1 MPKDVISLP
10 LRFVVIKRSKR
21 IHGRDNVASILKDG
35 TSASTPFFI
44 IRKRPNGAETNR
56 YAFVLSKKLERSAV
70 KRNKKRRQV
79 YEILRILEKEGGVAN
94 LPSFD
99 IVLLARKPIP
109 TASYDE
115 LEKALRAIFQTH
127 QPGSSE
133 ANAR

>member
-1 MPKDVISLP
+1 MA
-10 LRFVVIKRSKR
+10 
-21 IHGRDNVASILKDG
+21 GILKDG

-44 IRKRPNGAETNR
+44 LRKRTNDLETNR

-79 YEILRILEKEGGVAN
+79 YEILRILEKEGLVAN
-94 LPSFD
+94 SPFFD

-115 LEKALRAIFQTH
+115 LEKALRAIFQT
-127 QPGSSE
+127 QPPKVS
-133 ANAR
+133 